1 MKKSEKVAGSD
12 VAGPLTNLPLGKVG
26 ADQEGIAGVKPEAGN
41 SGTVRSDLP
50 LFRID
55 DRGAGLAGRGLRGAD
70 PDEVRSAARRRSRE
84 LGSSDSSVGRSESLP
99 FENRTG
105 RLTERGAVATPIT
118 LKQADTVSRLGA
130 GVVDLLI
137 ITGID
142 AVVLL
147 LTSRLAGVDLDGQ
160 STATLLVPPL
170 FLFLLLLDLG
180 YVLTLTRLSG
190 QTLGKMLFSIRVVNV
205 IGGEASTRQIII
217 RTFGWLISVLLL
229 GIGFLFL
236 FIGKKRGLHDLAAG
250 TNVVYL

>member
-1 MKKSEKVAGSD
+1 MFE
-12 VAGPLTNLPLGKVG
+12 NF
-26 ADQEGIAGVKPEAGN
+26 
-41 SGTVRSDLP
+41 
-50 LFRID
+50 LFKID
-55 DRGAGLAGRGLRGAD
+55 DRGAELAGRGLHGTDRDG
-70 PDEVRSAARRRSRE
+70 VRSGVRRSRE
-84 LGSSDSSVGRSESLP
+84 LGSSDSSAERSESLP
-99 FENRTG
+99 FEDRSSQ
-105 RLTERGAVATPIT
+105 LTERGALASRRT
-118 LKQADTVSRLGA
+118 LKQAGTVSRLGA

-160 STATLLVPPL
+160 STATLLTPPL
-170 FLFLLLLDLG
+170 FSFLLLLDFG
-180 YVLTLTRLSG
+180 YLLTLTSLSG

-229 GIGFLFL
+229 GIAFLFL
-236 FIGKKRGLHDLAAG
+236 FVGKKRGLHDLAAG